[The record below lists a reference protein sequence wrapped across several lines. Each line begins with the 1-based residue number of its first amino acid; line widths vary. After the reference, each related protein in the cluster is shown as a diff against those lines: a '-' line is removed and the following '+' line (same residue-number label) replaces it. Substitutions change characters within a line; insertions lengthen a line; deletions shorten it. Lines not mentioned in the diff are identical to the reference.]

1 MGMEYEAMMER
12 GSLEESCRKRG
23 VFCVDGKGGFLS
35 NGVCSCCELEVECEL
50 GSVANKK
57 RYFNWR
63 SSNWVL

>member
-1 MGMEYEAMMER
+1 MEYEAMMER

-23 VFCVDGKGGFLS
+23 AFCAHRKGGFLS

-57 RYFNWR
+57 RYFNWGK
-63 SSNWVL
+63 SDS